1 MRRTRLILMVR
12 YDTAVIRPLIDS
24 CKAWLILD
32 LSYPVQQSEKSA
44 IELFQKGININV
56 WDTRDKVSLATFIST
71 VSLPVVS
78 GGAPL
83 VVRLWWCASGGA
95 PLRLVLSS
103 RPKVSSRA
111 RFDRPP
117 VAAVS
122 TKKRDK
128 LVPESRASSHAVDTR
143 VRSSAT
149 QLSASPEKPGGSGRR
164 SRVSTG
170 SAASVFDVMSV

>member
-44 IELFQKGININV
+44 IELFQKGITINV
-56 WDTRDKVSLATFIST
+56 WDTRDKVGMVAFIST
-71 VSLPVVS
+71 VSLPV
-78 GGAPL
+78 
-83 VVRLWWCASGGA
+83 ASGGA

-149 QLSASPEKPGGSGRR
+149 QLSASPEKPVGSGRR

-170 SAASVFDVMSV
+170 SAASVFDVMSVSMAS